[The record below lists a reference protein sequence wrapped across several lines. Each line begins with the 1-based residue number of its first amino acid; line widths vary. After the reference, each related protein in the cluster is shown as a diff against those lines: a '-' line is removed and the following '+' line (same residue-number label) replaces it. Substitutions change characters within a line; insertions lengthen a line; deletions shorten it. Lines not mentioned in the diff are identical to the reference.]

1 MIGIFMVTS
10 IVNIAGYKFV
20 YLTDLEALRTKLYE
34 QFVGQD
40 ILGTILLGEE
50 GINLMLAGTRSDI
63 DYASNCL
70 RQIPEF
76 ADLTFKESFSAEKPY
91 DKFKIKIKTEI
102 VRLAVPEIDA
112 VCMTAPTLAPQEL
125 KQWLDE
131 DRDFLLLDTR
141 NNYEVKLGTF
151 DKAIELNIRHFRT
164 FQDAIKQLPE
174 AAKEKP
180 LVMFCTGGIRCEKA
194 APFLVEQG
202 FKEVYQLEG
211 GILNYFKECGDAHYN
226 GNCFIFDHRTA
237 LTPQLE
243 ETGLT
248 QCERCQEFVTA
259 EEQALTNYKRGDKC
273 IYCRDKVAA

>member
-1 MIGIFMVTS
+1 MTKP

-20 YLTDLEALRTKLYE
+20 QLTDLSELQTKLYE
-34 QFVGQD
+34 LLSPQD
-40 ILGTILLGEE
+40 VLGTILLGTE
-50 GINLMLAGTRSDI
+50 GINLMLAGTETAIESAKTI
-63 DYASNCL
+63 VMH
-70 RQIPEF
+70 IPEF
-76 ADLTFKESFSAEKPY
+76 ADLTFKESFSAEKPF
-91 DKFKIKIKTEI
+91 DKFKIKVKAEI
-102 VRLAVPEIDA
+102 VPLGVSSVDPIE
-112 VCMTAPTLAPQEL
+112 MTAPDLDPREL

-131 DRDFLLLDTR
+131 ERDFTLLDTR
-141 NNYEVKLGTF
+141 NHYEIELGTF
-151 DKAIELNIRHFRT
+151 DKAIDLNIRHFRT
-164 FQDAIKQLPE
+164 FQHAIEKLPE

-194 APFLVEQG
+194 GPFLLQQG

-248 QCERCQEFVTA
+248 QCERCQAFVTA
-259 EEQALTNYKRGDKC
+259 DEQAQTNYQRGDHC
-273 IYCRDKVAA
+273 IHCREMIAA

>member
-1 MIGIFMVTS
+1 MTEE

-34 QFVGQD
+34 NFAGHD

-50 GINLMLAGTRSDI
+50 GINLMLAGARTEI
-63 DYASNCL
+63 DYAIACL
-70 RQIPEF
+70 TQIPEF
-76 ADLTFKESFSAEKPY
+76 VDLTFKESFSAEKPF

-102 VRLAVPEIDA
+102 VRLAVSSINA
-112 VCMTAPTLAPQEL
+112 VEMTAPNIAPQEL

-141 NNYEVKLGTF
+141 NHYEVQLGTF
-151 DKAIELNIRHFRT
+151 DKAVELNIRHFRT
-164 FQDAIKQLPE
+164 FQNAIEKLPE

-194 APFLVEQG
+194 APFLLEQG

-248 QCERCQEFVTA
+248 QCEQCQEFVTA
-259 EEQALTNYKRGDKC
+259 EEQAQTNYKRGDQC
-273 IYCRDKVAA
+273 IHCRDVKVA

>member
-1 MIGIFMVTS
+1 MNKN

-20 YLTDLEALRTKLYE
+20 YLKDLEELRTKLYE
-34 QFVGQD
+34 SFAGHDV
-40 ILGTILLGEE
+40 LGTILLGEE
-50 GINLMLAGTRSDI
+50 GINSMLAGTRDEI
-63 DYASNCL
+63 DYAINCL
-70 RQIPEF
+70 GQIPEF
-76 ADLTFKESFSAEKPY
+76 SDLTFKESFSAEKPF
-91 DKFKIKIKTEI
+91 DKFKIKIKTEM

-141 NNYEVKLGTF
+141 NDYEVKLGTF

-164 FQDAIKQLPE
+164 FQDAIKQLSE
-174 AAKEKP
+174 EAKEKP

-194 APFLVEQG
+194 GPFLLEQG
-202 FKEVYQLEG
+202 FKQIYQLEG
-211 GILNYFKECGDAHYN
+211 GILNYFKECGDAHYH

-237 LTPQLE
+237 ITPQLE

-259 EEQALTNYKRGDKC
+259 EEQVLTNYQRGDQC
-273 IYCRDKVAA
+273 IHCREMKVA